1 MVENLKENLSFSWSI
16 QTEKLEITA
25 WRPSSSVLYD
35 DRATIFSKQNAR
47 WGGPCGH
54 EPKERIYGQLTCN
67 LLSKNNSLRVPLPP
81 PSPKQPPPRPTR
93 LEEGKLVTTKW
104 AIVLHLASTPPPPP
118 PLHPGLRTKGILY
131 KSCSILQGVDW
142 GIVIIQISQI
152 CKN

>member
-16 QTEKLEITA
+16 QTEKREITA

-35 DRATIFSKQNAR
+35 HRATIFSKQNAR

-81 PSPKQPPPRPTR
+81 PPPNNHLPAQPGSKKENWWPQNG
-93 LEEGKLVTTKW
+93 LLYYIW
-104 AIVLHLASTPPPPP
+104 QAPPPPP

-142 GIVIIQISQI
+142 GVVIIQISQI